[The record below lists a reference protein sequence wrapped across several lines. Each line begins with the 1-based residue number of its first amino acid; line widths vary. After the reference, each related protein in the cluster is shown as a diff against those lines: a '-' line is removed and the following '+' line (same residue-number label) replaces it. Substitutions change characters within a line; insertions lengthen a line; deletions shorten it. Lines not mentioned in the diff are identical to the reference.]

1 MTQKSSSLTAGVGQL
16 VEKTPELV
24 SGIEKL
30 STGSNQLN
38 QKSQELMAGVDKLQ
52 LGRAN

>member
-1 MTQKSSSLTAGVGQL
+1 TAGVGQL

-30 STGSNQLN
+30 STGSN
-38 QKSQELMAGVDKLQ
+38 
-52 LGRAN
+52 

>member
-1 MTQKSSSLTAGVGQL
+1 VGQL

-30 STGSNQLN
+30 STGSN
-38 QKSQELMAGVDKLQ
+38 
-52 LGRAN
+52 